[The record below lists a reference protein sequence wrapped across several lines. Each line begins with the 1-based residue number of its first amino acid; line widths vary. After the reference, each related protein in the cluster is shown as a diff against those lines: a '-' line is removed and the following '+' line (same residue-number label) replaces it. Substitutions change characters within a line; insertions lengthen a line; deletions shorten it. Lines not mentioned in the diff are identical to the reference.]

1 MNLLL
6 DTHTFVWWRDN
17 PDKLSAKV
25 YDAISSSDNEIFI
38 STVVVWEIQ
47 IKLAINKIKLKLSL
61 ERTIEAEQ
69 NANGFRIL
77 PVKLDHA
84 LHIDRLPLIHKDPF
98 DRMLIAQAMVEDMTI
113 ISSDKVLADY
123 DVKLLKF

>member
-6 DTHTFVWWRDN
+6 DTHTFVWWRDD
-17 PDKLSAKV
+17 PDRLSSEV
-25 YDAISSSDNEIFI
+25 FEAISSSDNEIFI

-47 IKLAINKIKLKLSL
+47 IKLAKNKIRLKWPL
-61 ERTIEAEQ
+61 ESTIEVEQ

-84 LHIDRLPLIHKDPF
+84 LHIDKLPLIHKDPF
-98 DRMLIAQAMVEDMTI
+98 DRMLIAQAVVEGMTLV
-113 ISSDKVLADY
+113 SADKVFADY
-123 DVKLLKF
+123 DVNLLIF

>member
-17 PDKLSAKV
+17 PDKLSAEAFE
-25 YDAISSSDNEIFI
+25 AISSPDNEIFI

-47 IKLAINKIKLKLSL
+47 IKLAINKIKLKWSL
-61 ERTIEAEQ
+61 ESTIEVEQ

-77 PVKLDHA
+77 PVKLEHA
-84 LHIDRLPLIHKDPF
+84 LHIGKLPLIHKDPF
-98 DRMLIAQAMVEDMTI
+98 DRMLIAQAMVEDMTL
-113 ISSDKVLADY
+113 ISADKVFADY
-123 DVKLLKF
+123 DVKLLMF